1 MCCPAPLPLAQPA
14 GAAGGDA
21 TWQVTLVAAGA
32 AVGAGLQPLLVSLA
46 QSPVGPSGPSPDT
59 GAALPAAA
67 AAHLHAGADP
77 TAAAGAPW
85 LGSGGA
91 AAETETVRAL
101 ALDALAH
108 LALARRGAAP
118 AEAAAAAAASPPA
131 GAPAFL
137 AAASTAPAAAAAAAA
152 AAAGAAAAAAAA
164 PPLEA
169 EGAIAAERDLMACLA
184 QLSADPAAPL
194 PQQAMLGLGMH
205 LLAAPDYTTR
215 RLGCNV
221 VSLLAQSLAPLALA
235 WREEAEGGGGGG
247 CAQSA
252 EETAAAGAA
261 AAEAATGGGS
271 GSSSITTNTQALV
284 QCVERPEQP
293 APVQEAIHM
302 YRSLAGVDE
311 ALAGMLRTNGARC
324 RLSGAASTA
333 EQTLW

>member
-46 QSPVGPSGPSPDT
+46 QSPTGPGGPSPDT
-59 GAALPAAA
+59 GAALLAAA
-67 AAHLHAGADP
+67 AAHLHAGAAP
-77 TAAAGAPW
+77 AAAAGAQW

-101 ALDALAH
+101 VLDALAH
-108 LALARRGAAP
+108 LALVRRGSAP
-118 AEAAAAAAASPPA
+118 AGAAAAATASPPA

-137 AAASTAPAAAAAAAA
+137 TAASTAPAAAAAAT
-152 AAAGAAAAAAAA
+152 AAGAAAA
-164 PPLEA
+164 PSLEA
-169 EGAIAAERDLMACLA
+169 EGADAAERELLACLA
-184 QLSADPAAPL
+184 QLPADPAAPL
-194 PQQAMLGLGMH
+194 PQQAMVELGMH

-221 VSLLAQSLAPLALA
+221 VSLLAQSLVPLALA

-247 CAQSA
+247 CAQPA
-252 EETAAAGAA
+252 EETAAARLAA
-261 AAEAATGGGS
+261 VAATGGGS
-271 GSSSITTNTQALV
+271 GSSSGITTNTQTLA

-293 APVQEAIHM
+293 APVQEAIHL
-302 YRSLAGVDE
+302 YRSLPGLDA

-324 RLSGAASTA
+324 RLSGAAYTA